1 MDDAALNIRQTI
13 AALSPI
19 ISGFFLESMI
29 AKTAGA
35 TVVAS
40 N

>member
-1 MDDAALNIRQTI
+1 MDDAASNIRQTI

-19 ISGFFLESMI
+19 TSGFSLESMI